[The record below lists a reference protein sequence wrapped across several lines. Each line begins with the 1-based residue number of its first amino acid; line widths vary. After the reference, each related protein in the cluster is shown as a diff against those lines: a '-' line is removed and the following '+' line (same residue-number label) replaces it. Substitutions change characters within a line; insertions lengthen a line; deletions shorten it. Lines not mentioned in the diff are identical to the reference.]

1 MSSCRALPTFVC
13 LLAAVFA
20 PPSQSAQVPESVS
33 ELYEVVRPSVVV
45 ITVAGRSGED
55 RGVGTG
61 FVVSDDGLIVT
72 NRHVI
77 GEGRDISIQLSNG
90 KIIPVQ
96 AVHATSSKHDLAI
109 LRVEAKGLKAIPL
122 GSSAEVQTGEP
133 VIAIGNPHGL
143 SHSVVSGV
151 VSAKREVDGMPMIQ
165 LAMPIEPGNSGGPL
179 IDHQGRVIGI
189 ITMKSVVTANLG
201 FAIESDALKPLID
214 HPNPIPMSRWRTIG
228 TIDSAKW
235 EVLLG
240 SDWKQRAGRI
250 IATEP
255 GKGFGGRT
263 LCLSRSDAPKLPY
276 ELSTMVRLGDESG
289 AAGLVF
295 ASDGGDRHYG
305 FYPSGGQVRLT
316 RFDGPDIFSWTIL
329 AQVTSPHYVSG
340 DWNYLKVRVEQD
352 SIRCYVND
360 QLVIE
365 SKDIAFRDGRVG
377 LTKFRDTNAS
387 FRGFEIGDHLKLHS
401 LSTEVTGRLDE
412 AIKHLTDHPASSRDD
427 TVVETFLKTPFEST
441 SRLRHKA
448 RELELEA
455 QRMRMLA
462 NKVHE
467 ESIVTEM
474 EKLFQKPDADVDL
487 LKASLLL
494 SRLDNDELDVDAY
507 LSDVDRMAE
516 EIRKQ
521 LPPDASND
529 TKLAAIDKYLF
540 EEHGFH
546 GSRGDYYSRAN
557 SYMNEVIDDREGL
570 PITLSVLYM
579 ELARRLGPR
588 VVGVGLPGHFV
599 VRYEPE
605 GKAGEYIDVHNRA
618 QRMTEEEA
626 RRRIV
631 DAIDDELSPSSF
643 VLDKRHVITRM
654 LNNLI
659 GIARSE
665 RDIAG
670 MLRYLNASVAIDPS
684 SSVDRWQRGVLRLE
698 TGDREGAAEDARW
711 LLERNPED
719 VDRSAVER
727 LLEMAQNRDG

>member
-1 MSSCRALPTFVC
+1 MSSFRPLALAM
-13 LLAAVFA
+13 LSLAIAM
-20 PPSQSAQVPESVS
+20 PSRSQSAQVPESVT
-33 ELYEVVRPSVVV
+33 ELYEIIRPSVVV
-45 ITVAGRSGED
+45 ITVAGRSGD
-55 RGVGTG
+55 DKGVGTG
-61 FVVSDDGLIVT
+61 FVISDDGLIAT

-90 KIIPVQ
+90 KIVPVE
-96 AVHATSSKHDLAI
+96 AVHATSNKHDLAI
-109 LRVEAKGLKAIPL
+109 LRAGAKGLKPIPL
-122 GSSAEVQTGEP
+122 GISADVQTGEP
-133 VIAIGNPHGL
+133 VIAIGNPHGFA
-143 SHSVVSGV
+143 HSVVSGV
-151 VSAKREVDGMPMIQ
+151 VSAKREIDGMPMIQ

-179 IDHQGRVIGI
+179 IDHLGRVIGI

-201 FAIESDALKPLID
+201 FAIESDAIKPLLD

-228 TIDSAKW
+228 AMDPAKW

-250 IATEP
+250 VAAEP

-263 LCLSRSDAPKLPY
+263 LCLSKSEPPKLPF
-276 ELSTMVRLGDESG
+276 ELSTMVRLSDESG

-295 ASDGGDRHYG
+295 AADGGDRHYG

-329 AQVTSPHYVSG
+329 AQVATPHYISG
-340 DWNYLKVRVEQD
+340 DWNYLKVRVEED
-352 SIRCYVND
+352 SIRCFVND

-365 SKDIAFRDGRVG
+365 SKDVAFRKGRVG
-377 LTKFRDTNAS
+377 LTKFRDTNAA
-387 FRGFEIGDHLKLHS
+387 FRGFEMGDHLERHT

-412 AIKHLTDHPASSRDD
+412 AIKHLTDHPAASRDPS
-427 TVVETFLKTPFEST
+427 VVETFLKTPFEST
-441 SRLRHKA
+441 NRLRFRA

-467 ESIVTEM
+467 QAIVAELES
-474 EKLFQKPDADVDL
+474 LFQKPEADVDL
-487 LKASLLL
+487 LRAALLL
-494 SRLDNDELDVDAY
+494 ARLDNDEVDVDAY
-507 LSDVDRMAE
+507 LSDVDRMAD

-521 LPPDASND
+521 LPADATND
-529 TKLAAIDKYLF
+529 DKLAAIDKYLF
-540 EEHGFH
+540 VEHGYH

-570 PITLSVLYM
+570 PITLSILYM
-579 ELARRLGPR
+579 ELARRLGPK
-588 VVGVGLPGHFV
+588 VEGVGLPGHFV
-599 VRYEPE
+599 VRYEQD
-605 GKAGEYIDVHNRA
+605 GKPGEYIDVHNKAR
-618 QRMTEEEA
+618 RLTEEEA
-626 RRRIV
+626 RQRIV
-631 DAIDDELSPSSF
+631 DAIEDELSPSSF

-665 RDIAG
+665 RDIAA
-670 MLRYLNASVAIDPS
+670 MLRYLNASVAIDPK

-711 LLERNPED
+711 LLENNPDD
-719 VDRSAVER
+719 VDRNAVER

>member
-1 MSSCRALPTFVC
+1 MSPSRVLPMIAILF
-13 LLAAVFA
+13 AVAFA
-20 PPSQSAQVPESVS
+20 TRGESAQVPESVT
-33 ELYEVVRPSVVV
+33 ELYEIVKPSVVV

-55 RGVGTG
+55 KGVGTG

-77 GEGRDISIQLSNG
+77 GEGRDISIQLANG
-90 KIIPVQ
+90 KIVPVE
-96 AVHATSSKHDLAI
+96 AVHATSNKHDIAI
-109 LRVEAKGLKAIPL
+109 LRAEAKGLKPIPL
-122 GSSAEVQTGEP
+122 GSSAAVQTGEP

-151 VSAKREVDGMPMIQ
+151 VSAKREIDGMPMIQ

-179 IDHQGRVIGI
+179 IDHLGRVIGI
-189 ITMKSVVTANLG
+189 VTMKSVVTANLG
-201 FAIESDALKPLID
+201 FAIESDAIKPLLD

-228 TIDSAKW
+228 AMDPAKW

-250 IATEP
+250 VASEP

-263 LCLSRSDAPKLPY
+263 LCLSKSEPPKLPF

-295 ASDGGDRHYG
+295 AADGGDRHYG

-329 AQVTSPHYVSG
+329 AQVTTPHYVSG
-340 DWNYLKVRVEQD
+340 DWNYLKVRVEED
-352 SIRCYVND
+352 SIRCFVNES
-360 QLVIE
+360 LVIE
-365 SKDIAFRDGRVG
+365 SKDVAFREGRVG
-377 LTKFRDTNAS
+377 FAKFRDTNVT
-387 FRGFEIGDHLKLHS
+387 FRGFEVGDHIERHG

-412 AIKHLTDHPASSRDD
+412 AIKHLTDHPAASRDL
-427 TVVETFLKTPFEST
+427 TTVETFLKTPFEST
-441 SRLRHKA
+441 SRLRHRA

-467 ESIVTEM
+467 QSIVAEM

-494 SRLDNDELDVDAY
+494 ARLDNDEVDVEAY
-507 LSDVDRMAE
+507 LADVDRMAD

-521 LPPDASND
+521 LPADATND
-529 TKLAAIDKYLF
+529 DKLAAIDKYLF

-579 ELARRLGPR
+579 ELARRLGPN

-599 VRYEPE
+599 VRYDQE
-605 GKAGEYIDVHNRA
+605 GKPGEYIDVHNKA
-618 QRMTEEEA
+618 KRMTEEEA
-626 RRRIV
+626 RQRIV
-631 DAIDDELSPSSF
+631 DAIEDELSPSSF
-643 VLDKRHVITRM
+643 VLDKRHVLTRM

-670 MLRYLNASVAIDPS
+670 MLRYLNATVAIDPES
-684 SSVDRWQRGVLRLE
+684 SIDHWQRGVLRLE
-698 TGDREGAAEDARW
+698 TGDREGAADDARW
-711 LLERNPED
+711 LLDHDPDD
-719 VDRSAVER
+719 VDRNAVER